1 MARSENMCNWLFFST
16 SYTFSHPRR
25 KILHLEVQDPL
36 YYPLQTV
43 VRLRSILLSHI
54 TLCCPTVFLCFSQQY
69 LSNCFNSIFRL
80 LPDLRAPCQAI
91 QEGSL
96 LALPGPASYVAFMA
110 ASANV
115 PEMQSR
121 CGQQAFPIY
130 PMTHLPIVIWSSNN
144 HDSIFS
150 LFFLFPINIC
160 GWGLGRVLLTERVW
174 DGYWW
179 FLHCTE
185 QLPTYY
191 QRWNTNG
198 KELQI
203 KYTGVPTYI
212 SIILHMHPFVV

>member
-1 MARSENMCNWLFFST
+1 MVAYFSGESSTGAAAIAPQRRDSPSITRRGVFLFLFLPSWQDQKICVTGSVFST
-16 SYTFSHPRR
+16 SFTFSHPRR

-43 VRLRSILLSHI
+43 VRPRSILLSHI

-121 CGQQAFPIY
+121 CGQQASPIY
-130 PMTHLPIVIWSSNN
+130 PMTHYPIVI
-144 HDSIFS
+144 
-150 LFFLFPINIC
+150 
-160 GWGLGRVLLTERVW
+160 
-174 DGYWW
+174 
-179 FLHCTE
+179 
-185 QLPTYY
+185 
-191 QRWNTNG
+191 
-198 KELQI
+198 
-203 KYTGVPTYI
+203 
-212 SIILHMHPFVV
+212 